1 MYAIHNKALLTQKCT
16 VLPFVIKT
24 LMRNVEVIK
33 ILNRFSYCINY
44 RKNAEIDAAIPIQK
58 ISSNRYFIP
67 HWIRKETQVSLE

>member
-44 RKNAEIDAAIPIQK
+44 RKNAEIDAAIPI
-58 ISSNRYFIP
+58 
-67 HWIRKETQVSLE
+67 